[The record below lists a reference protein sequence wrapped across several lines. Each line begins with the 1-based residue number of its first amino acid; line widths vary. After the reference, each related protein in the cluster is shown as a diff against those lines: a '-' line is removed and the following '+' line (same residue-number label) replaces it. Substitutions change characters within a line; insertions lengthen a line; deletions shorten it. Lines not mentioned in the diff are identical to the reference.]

1 MPYAQGR
8 TYYDADSHLMELGEW
23 LPQYADPNIRDRIRP
38 LYLGGAGS
46 SAAQLIDRARARAA
60 DAAATRKLEDNIMG
74 AKGWLALGA
83 FDRTERSRA
92 LDLLGV
98 ARQLV
103 FPTFALTQFQG
114 NDPELLWGGTRALNR
129 AMGDFCALDQRLI
142 AVGWVPWDDPERT
155 LAEAREAVKAGCGA
169 IQVNSAPG
177 SDKSPT
183 HPDYHR
189 FWAFLAESN
198 VPFMLHVGG
207 GGRPLRRAF
216 NHNGKPPT
224 TDWLGGG
231 ENLRSKDYMT
241 LHQIPEQFRSAMVL
255 DGVFDQFPDL
265 RGGVIE
271 QGALWLP
278 ALLTRLDLCQAMFS
292 KSEPALRLPLKAS
305 DYLRRQLKVTPFPTE
320 PVGWIIENAGPGML
334 LFSTDYPHPE
344 GTRDPIARFEATMQS
359 VGEPAKENFY
369 HRNFAAMVGEAQ

>member
-8 TYYDADSHLMELGEW
+8 TFYDADSHLMELSEW
-23 LPQYADPNIRDRIRP
+23 LPQYADPGIRDRIRP

-46 SAAQLIDRARARAA
+46 GAAKLIERAKARAA
-60 DAAATRKLEDNIMG
+60 DTAATRKLEDNIMS

-83 FDRTERSRA
+83 FDRAERSRA

-98 ARQLV
+98 DRQLV
-103 FPTFALTQFQG
+103 FPTFSLTQFQG
-114 NDPELLWGGTRALNR
+114 GDAELLWGGTRALNR
-129 AMGDFCALDQRLI
+129 AMGDFCANDQRLI
-142 AVGWVPWDDPERT
+142 GVGWVPWDDPERT

-177 SDKSPT
+177 PDLSPT
-183 HPDYHR
+183 HPEYHP

-216 NHNGKPPT
+216 NNNGKPPT

-231 ENLRSKDYMT
+231 ENIRSKDYMT
-241 LHQIPEQFRSAMVL
+241 LHQPPEQFLAAMVL
-255 DGVFDQFPDL
+255 DGVFDQFPNL

-278 ALLTRLDLCQAMFS
+278 TLLTRLDLCQATFS
-292 KSEPALRLPLKAS
+292 KTEPALRMPLKAS
-305 DYLRRQLKVTPFPTE
+305 DYLRRQVKVTPFPTE
-320 PVGWIIENAGPGML
+320 PVGWIIQNGGADMVM
-334 LFSTDYPHPE
+334 FSTDYPHPE
-344 GTRDPIARFEATMQS
+344 GTRDPIGRFEATMQS
-359 VGEPAKENFY
+359 VSDEARETFY
-369 HRNFAAMVGEAQ
+369 HRNFAAMMG